1 MMTNLRFSLLV
12 LTGCVLLCG
21 AVQAQ
26 DKAYALSNYDVNL
39 VLERSGAYRVT
50 ETIRFDFQQGTFS
63 QANRSIPLG
72 RIDSLRA
79 VQVTSLDGAV
89 NTVGH
94 EAEGDDYAIRWT
106 FPERRRPAT
115 FTLRYTAYGALGAE
129 DGDNVIDWQ
138 AVGDAWD
145 VPIRDVN
152 VDVSLPFGDL
162 ARDSIA
168 AEPAGEATLAR
179 TGAGWTASFAH
190 PELAPEEGYR
200 VIVRFP
206 ERIAVTASDDQQ
218 GLMIFTGLVLILLG
232 FGGGTGVYV
241 MWRGASADPG
251 AVARPSEPDLSFPR
265 AAYLIHHTHAAGQK
279 RMFSAV
285 LFDLAQRGHVTL
297 RREEK
302 EHFLTTSEIV
312 VVDIHAD
319 PMDLSDFEET
329 LLDEIQQHDSLQAF
343 GRSSTGFKGK
353 QVKAERTALLDAG
366 WLEAHTERSNAL
378 IAAGVFLMAAGL
390 ASLAVGSGWAAAV
403 GVGLGVGAGL
413 GTLMAAGRRYTLT
426 EAGARRKAEVLA
438 FLNRE
443 RTAIEARRD
452 HEPVQAAQQFIE
464 RLPWLILDTEVD
476 KRWIDD
482 LKEALSASHT
492 TFALPDWM
500 EDAVGLDEEAE
511 SEAVAAFIPIY
522 AVISSTSAATGAG
535 AAVGAAGAGAAGGAG
550 GGGGGAA

>member
-1 MMTNLRFSLLV
+1 MTNLRFSLLV
-12 LTGCVLLCG
+12 LMGSLLLCS
-21 AVQAQ
+21 AANAQ
-26 DKAYALSNYDVNL
+26 DKQYALSNYDVDL
-39 VLERSGAYRVT
+39 TLERSGAYRVA

-72 RIDSLRA
+72 RVDSLRD

-89 NTVGH
+89 NTVEH
-94 EAEGDDYAIRWT
+94 EADGDDYVIRWT
-106 FPERRRPAT
+106 YPERRQPAT
-115 FTLRYTAYGALGAE
+115 FTLRYTAYGALEAEGGA
-129 DGDNVIDWQ
+129 NVIDWQ
-138 AVGDAWD
+138 AVGDQWN

-168 AEPAGEATLAR
+168 AEPSEEAALAR

-190 PELAPEEGYR
+190 AELAPGDGYR

-206 ERIAVTASDDQQ
+206 ERIAAPAGDDSPPA
-218 GLMIFTGLVLILLG
+218 MIFTGLLLILLG
-232 FGGGTGVYV
+232 FGIGAGVFATL
-241 MWRGASADPG
+241 RGPSADPE
-251 AVARPSEPDLSFPR
+251 AVPEPAQPDLSLPV
-265 AAYLIHHTHAAGQK
+265 AAHLANHNSTTGQR

-297 RREEK
+297 RREKK
-302 EHFLTTSEIV
+302 EHFLTSSEIV
-312 VVDIHAD
+312 VVDVHAD
-319 PMDLSDFEET
+319 PVDLSDFEAS

-353 QVKAERTALLDAG
+353 QVKAVRQGLLDAG
-366 WLEAHTERSNAL
+366 WLQSHTGRSNAL
-378 IAAGVFLMAAGL
+378 IATGVILTAIGL
-390 ASLAVGSGWAAAV
+390 ALFAVLSGWAAAI
-403 GVGLGVGAGL
+403 GVGLSVGAGL
-413 GTLMAAGRRYTLT
+413 GALMAAGRRYTLT
-426 EAGARRKAEVLA
+426 NTGAQRKAEVRA

-443 RTAIEARRD
+443 RTAIESRRSL
-452 HEPVQAAQQFIE
+452 EPVQAAQQFID

-476 KRWIDD
+476 KSWIDD
-482 LKEALSASHT
+482 LKDTLAESHT
-492 TFALPDWM
+492 TFSLPDWM
-500 EDAVGLDEEAE
+500 EDTVGLDEAAA

-535 AAVGAAGAGAAGGAG
+535 AAAGAAGAGAAGGAG